1 MFSGNLVRLRGLE
14 KSDIDN
20 IMPWINNPEV
30 TRHLLTFTLPMSRAM
45 EEKWLEGAVYHTA
58 TDKFFA
64 IETIGGEYLGGC
76 GLHRIDPVNR
86 HAEVGIAIGK
96 EDYLGRG
103 FGTDALQVLLRLG
116 FHSLNLNKIYL
127 RVFANNVRGL
137 RCYVKCG
144 FKEVGRHRQHR
155 FAAGQWQD
163 EMIMEILRDEWEA
176 GR

>member
-1 MFSGNLVRLRGLE
+1 MFTGNLVRLRGLE

-20 IMPWINNPEV
+20 LMTWINNPEI
-30 TRHLLTFTLPMSRAM
+30 TLHLLVGTLPMSRAM
-45 EEKWLEGAVYHTA
+45 EEKWLEGAVHHTD
-58 TDKFFA
+58 TDKLLA
-64 IETIGGEYLGGC
+64 IETLGGEYLGGC
-76 GLHRIDPVNR
+76 GLHHIDAVNR

-96 EDYLGRG
+96 VGYLGKG

-144 FKEVGRHRQHR
+144 FTEVGRHRQHR

-163 EMIMEILRDEWEA
+163 EIIMDILREEWEA
-176 GR
+176 DR